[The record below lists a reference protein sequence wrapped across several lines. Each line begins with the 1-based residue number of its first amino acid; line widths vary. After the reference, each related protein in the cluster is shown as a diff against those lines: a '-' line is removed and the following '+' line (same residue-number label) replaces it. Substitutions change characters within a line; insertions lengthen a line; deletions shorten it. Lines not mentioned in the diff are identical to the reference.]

1 MVQWEGSEEAGD
13 GPMIRPFDREGRGT
27 AGGDRAEDWE
37 RRMEWPLTVGALAYL
52 VAYAYPILEPS
63 MDPTLQ
69 RATTAVTALVWA
81 AFAVDYA
88 ARLMLSRDRWKFV
101 RTNLFD
107 LAVVVLPMFR
117 PLRLLRLLTALSVLN
132 RYAGSSLRG
141 RVAVY
146 AAGGI
151 TLALVISALAMLDAE
166 RGVPGSNIESFG
178 DALWWSFATV
188 TTVGYGDQF
197 PVTMAGR
204 LIATALMLTGI
215 ALLGVITAS
224 FATWMIERVEE
235 IDEESQTAT
244 RRDIRDLRE
253 EVRRLHQQLGEV
265 GAPPDRQS

>member
-1 MVQWEGSEEAGD
+1 
-13 GPMIRPFDREGRGT
+13 
-27 AGGDRAEDWE
+27 
-37 RRMEWPLTVGALAYL
+37 MEWPLTVAALAYL
-52 VAYAYPILEPS
+52 VAYALPILDPS
-63 MDPTLQ
+63 LGPTP
-69 RATTAVTALVWA
+69 RAATAVVTGLVWA
-81 AFAVDYA
+81 AFLVDYV
-88 ARLMLSRDRWKFV
+88 ARLMLTRDRWQFV
-101 RTNLFD
+101 RTHLLD

-117 PLRLLRLLTALSVLN
+117 PLRLLRLLTVLTVLN

-146 AAGGI
+146 AAGAI
-151 TLALVISALAMLDAE
+151 SLALIVSALAMLDAE

-197 PVTMAGR
+197 PVTTVGR

-244 RRDIRDLRE
+244 RRDIRDLTD
-253 EVRRLHQQLGEV
+253 EVQRLHRQLSEV
-265 GAPPDRQS
+265 GAPPEGRS